1 MRNLKAQHLHE
12 IPLFPG
18 VPEMLLTLAGHSVTL
33 ALVSSDR
40 EANVRRQLG
49 APVAALFQHFEC
61 GASLFGK
68 AAKFNRV
75 TKSAGLA
82 PHQVVSIGDEVRD
95 IDAARAEVARIKTV
109 LDDMK
114 LKAPRRVRI
123 QYKLAQAGEDKLR
136 TVFADDGAL
145 EHLVMARQAQQ
156 PDLV

>member
-68 AAKFNRV
+68 PAKFNRV

-95 IDAARAEVARIKTV
+95 IDAARAAGIRCGAVTWGYADAGILRAQKPDFVFEAMADIAAAFQAPART
-109 LDDMK
+109 
-114 LKAPRRVRI
+114 
-123 QYKLAQAGEDKLR
+123 
-136 TVFADDGAL
+136 
-145 EHLVMARQAQQ
+145 
-156 PDLV
+156 